1 MRETY
6 LDGLRGWAALVVVL
20 CHAGEIFWPA
30 WRPGFYLL
38 ATDGSFSVFIFFVLS
53 GYVLSVGF
61 FRTSERRAVVDLALR
76 RYPRLTVP
84 IFAASCLAMGL
95 MALGLMRNIPASK
108 VTGSEGWLPI
118 VYAFTPTVADV
129 LHFSF
134 WRVYVD
140 GSPASSYD
148 APLWTMPVE
157 MQGSILVFAA
167 LLVMGRGAVLRGAI
181 HVALLAV
188 TGWLASPFVAM
199 AAGAAIAN
207 FTQLDMHR
215 KLAVSNAAPLVS
227 WALSIGAIVFAAV
240 RPNDFGPV
248 WLTLCSAGL
257 LYGVLLNKG
266 FQRALSSPVSQ
277 WLGRVSFSLYLL
289 HIPVLCSFTSWAY
302 LALGGGERPSTT
314 GIAVLLIA
322 TVALCLVAAAL
333 FHPMER
339 LGITMGRRLSQ
350 AVLRVASSARSR
362 GVVR

>member
-20 CHAGEIFWPA
+20 CHAGEVFWPT
-30 WRPGFYLL
+30 WHPGFFPLL
-38 ATDGSFSVFIFFVLS
+38 TDGSFSVFIFFVLS

-61 FRTSERRAVVDLALR
+61 FRTGERRAVVDLALR

-84 IFAASCLAMGL
+84 IFAASCLAMVL
-95 MALGLMRNIPASK
+95 MALGWMRNIPASK
-108 VTGSEGWLPI
+108 VAGSEGWLPI
-118 VYAFTPTVADV
+118 VYTFTPTVADV

-167 LLVMGRGAVLRGAI
+167 LLVMGRGGVLRGVI
-181 HVALLAV
+181 HVALLAI

-207 FTQLDMHR
+207 FTQRDMHR
-215 KLAVSNAAPLVS
+215 KLGESKAAPVVS
-227 WALSIGAIVFAAV
+227 WALLIGAIVFAAV
-240 RPNDFGPV
+240 RPKDFGPV

-266 FQRALSSPVSQ
+266 FQRALALPISQ

-289 HIPVLCSFTSWAY
+289 HVLVLCSFTSWAY
-302 LALGGGERPSTT
+302 LALGRGDKLSST
-314 GIAVLLIA
+314 GAAVLLCA
-322 TVALCLVAAAL
+322 TVALCLVAATL
-333 FHPMER
+333 FHAVER
-339 LGITMGRRLSQ
+339 GGIALGRRFSR
-350 AVLRVASSARSR
+350 AVLRTV
-362 GVVR
+362 

>member
-20 CHAGEIFWPA
+20 CHAGEVLWPA
-30 WRPGFYLL
+30 WHPGFFPLL
-38 ATDGSFSVFIFFVLS
+38 TDGSFSVFIFFVLS

-61 FRTSERRAVVDLALR
+61 FRTGERRAVVDLALR

-84 IFAASCLAMGL
+84 IFAASCLAMVL
-95 MALGLMRNIPASK
+95 MALGWMRNIPASK
-108 VTGSEGWLPI
+108 VAGSEGWLPI
-118 VYAFTPTVADV
+118 VYTFTPTVADV

-167 LLVMGRGAVLRGAI
+167 LLVMGQGAVLRGVI
-181 HVALLAV
+181 HVALLAI

-215 KLAVSNAAPLVS
+215 KLGESKAAPVVS
-227 WALSIGAIVFAAV
+227 WALLIGAIVLAAV
-240 RPNDFGPV
+240 RPKDFGPV

-266 FQRALSSPVSQ
+266 FQRALSLPISQ
-277 WLGRVSFSLYLL
+277 WLGRISFSLYLL
-289 HIPVLCSFTSWAY
+289 HVLVLCSFTSWAY
-302 LALGGGERPSTT
+302 LALGRGEKLSSSGT
-314 GIAVLLIA
+314 AVLLCA
-322 TVALCLVAAAL
+322 TVGLCLVAATL
-333 FHPMER
+333 FHAVER
-339 LGITMGRRLSQ
+339 GGIALGRRFSR
-350 AVLRVASSARSR
+350 AVLRTV
-362 GVVR
+362 